1 MKKHLIS
8 IGFMLI
14 APMILNAATPNAPAP
29 DFKEKASSGK
39 DYSLDTLKGQWV
51 VLEWYNK
58 DCPYVKKHYSSN
70 NMQKLQKKY
79 TEKDV
84 VWLSVISSAKG
95 KQGHLTAAEAQK
107 NKKQSKSNATDIL
120 LDFDGNM
127 GKAYGAK
134 TTPHMYVIN
143 PKGTLVY
150 AGGIDD
156 NNSANPKVIPD
167 SKNFVVAALE
177 QAMNGKKVTTPQAK
191 PYGCSV
197 KY

>member
-1 MKKHLIS
+1 MKKHIIAIGLIF
-8 IGFMLI
+8 IVPLI
-14 APMILNAATPNAPAP
+14 MQAATPNSPAP
-29 DFKEKASSGK
+29 DFKESASSGK
-39 DYSLDTLKGQWV
+39 QYSLDELKGKWV

-58 DCPYVKKHYSSN
+58 DCPYVKKHYGSK
-70 NMQKLQKKY
+70 NMQKLQKTY
-79 TEKDV
+79 TQKGV
-84 VWLSVISSAKG
+84 VWLSIISSAKG
-95 KQGHLTAAEAQK
+95 KQGYLTASEAQ
-107 NKKQSKSNATDIL
+107 NIKKQAGSNASDIL
-120 LDFDGNM
+120 LDVDGNM